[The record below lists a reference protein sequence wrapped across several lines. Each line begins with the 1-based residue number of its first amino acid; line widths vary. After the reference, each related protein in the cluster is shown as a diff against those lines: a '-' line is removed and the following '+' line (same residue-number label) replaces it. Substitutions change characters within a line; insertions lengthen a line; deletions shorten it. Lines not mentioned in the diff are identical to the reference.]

1 MKSADRRYRDFWT
14 RMERKYEILE
24 NSKKNL
30 LYARSQIEEI
40 NSWIDTKLQ
49 LLDENNIVSY
59 DSNSVEKKLIE
70 LKNIHKEAE
79 TKHIFL
85 TDSLTVKLNAI
96 ELESEP
102 VEFNDLEEK
111 LYKPT
116 INKLNNFKTS
126 KLNMLFTFFSNLT
139 LPLQLLQN
147 HKILFCLE
155 INENL
160 LKIKNMHEA
169 SQKFENSLNQCNVWL
184 DRCEKDLSPDKYK
197 LEPLELIVAEK
208 NVEKILV

>member
-30 LYARSQIEEI
+30 LYARSKIEEI
-40 NSWIDTKLQ
+40 NSWIDEKLQ
-49 LLDENNIVSY
+49 FLAENNVVSY
-59 DSNSVEKKLIE
+59 DSNSIEKKLIE
-70 LKNIHKEAE
+70 LKNIYKEAE

-102 VEFNDLEEK
+102 VEFNVLEEK

-116 INKLNNFKTS
+116 INKLGNFKTS
-126 KLNMLFTFFSNLT
+126 KLNIFFTFLYQPKS
-139 LPLQLLQN
+139 
-147 HKILFCLE
+147 
-155 INENL
+155 
-160 LKIKNMHEA
+160 
-169 SQKFENSLNQCNVWL
+169 
-184 DRCEKDLSPDKYK
+184 
-197 LEPLELIVAEK
+197 
-208 NVEKILV
+208 

>member
-30 LYARSQIEEI
+30 LYARSKIEEI
-40 NSWIDTKLQ
+40 NSWIDEKLQ
-49 LLDENNIVSY
+49 LLDENNVVSY
-59 DSNSVEKKLIE
+59 DSASIENKLIK
-70 LKNIHKEAE
+70 LKNINKEAE

-116 INKLNNFKTS
+116 INKLGNFKTS
-126 KLNMLFTFFSNLT
+126 KLNKFFTF
-139 LPLQLLQN
+139 
-147 HKILFCLE
+147 
-155 INENL
+155 
-160 LKIKNMHEA
+160 
-169 SQKFENSLNQCNVWL
+169 LN
-184 DRCEKDLSPDKYK
+184 
-197 LEPLELIVAEK
+197 
-208 NVEKILV
+208 